1 MTADMAVKVVVVTDP
16 SVGRI
21 LDSFGIARRACGAA
35 CRELPRGGD
44 R

>member
-21 LDSFGIARRACGAA
+21 LDGFGILRRAYGAA
-35 CRELPRGGD
+35 CRELPCGGD